1 MSYNDSNNRL
11 KHSGEIFSDLNA
23 WHVMIVYAIFIFG
36 LSISLSGL
44 TNNST
49 SKMSV
54 THKSCLSIYTL
65 FDNL

>member
-1 MSYNDSNNRL
+1 MACYDRL
-11 KHSGEIFSDLNA
+11 CYL
-23 WHVMIVYAIFIFG
+23 FIFG

-54 THKSCLSIYTL
+54 AHKIRLSIYTL
-65 FDNL
+65 FDNLQGI